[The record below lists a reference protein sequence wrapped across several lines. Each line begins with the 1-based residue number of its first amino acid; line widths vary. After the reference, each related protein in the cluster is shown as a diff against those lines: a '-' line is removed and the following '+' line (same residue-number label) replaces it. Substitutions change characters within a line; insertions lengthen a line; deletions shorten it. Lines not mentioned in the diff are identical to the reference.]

1 MIISFVMTLYLTKQ
15 IKSHTTAIRQCVLM
29 IENIEIQVGY
39 SNLKLSDLI
48 MNLSNNS
55 NFDNLSFIN
64 EIKNR
69 MTDICDFNYICF
81 EIFSDKRVMAYF
93 DSEDIELLKGFF
105 SGFGKSDVN
114 GQILNCKTYKE
125 FFKNKL
131 ALLELQE
138 KTKCKS
144 QTAITV
150 GLGLILSI
158 VVI

>member
-1 MIISFVMTLYLTKQ
+1 
-15 IKSHTTAIRQCVLM
+15 M
-29 IENIEIQVGY
+29 IENIEIKINY
-39 SNLKLSDLI
+39 SNLKLEDLI
-48 MNLSNNS
+48 MDLSNNS
-55 NFDNLSFIN
+55 NFNNLSFIN

-69 MTDICDFNYICF
+69 MTDVYDFNCICNEVF
-81 EIFSDKRVMAYF
+81 NDKNITASF
-93 DSEDIELLKGFF
+93 DNEDIELLKGFF
-105 SGFGKSDVN
+105 SGFGKSDVS

-131 ALLELQE
+131 SLLESQE